1 MFSIDVAFYTNKLRR
16 TLELWRRTL
25 RAWCGF
31 GADGAVMSRDFE
43 EEMERQ
49 VRIAAKDY
57 FGVEIGENTFVG

>member
-1 MFSIDVAFYTNKLRR
+1 MFSIDIAFYTNKLRR

-25 RAWCGF
+25 RAWCGLV
-31 GADGAVMSRDFE
+31 DEAVMSRDFE

-49 VRIAAKDY
+49 VRMAAKDY